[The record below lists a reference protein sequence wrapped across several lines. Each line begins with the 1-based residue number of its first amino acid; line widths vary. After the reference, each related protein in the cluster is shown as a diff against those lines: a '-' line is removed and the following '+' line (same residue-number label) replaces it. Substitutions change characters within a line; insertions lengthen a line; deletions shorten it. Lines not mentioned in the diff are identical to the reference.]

1 MKEEEADLEFD
12 GAIHIV
18 SPAKNEIPN
27 QATITSGPSIVELLQ
42 QKFDPEAK
50 QLVTSYELSVAV
62 VVTGVNDLRLALGV
76 QGIGA

>member
-42 QKFDPEAK
+42 
-50 QLVTSYELSVAV
+50 
-62 VVTGVNDLRLALGV
+62 
-76 QGIGA
+76 